1 MIIQMVNY
9 LDNVFKFMMKYGQP
23 VRKQP
28 EIPTDD
34 ELRLRR
40 KLIEEEARETLT
52 AIERCLSLR
61 SIHENYAKLRG
72 EQESLI
78 IEVAD
83 GLADMLYVT
92 FGTALSFGIPIESVF
107 AEIHRSNMTKQ
118 KLGHTNV
125 GEKIQKGNFSRPQ
138 IGSIIRLAGK

>member
-1 MIIQMVNY
+1 MY
-9 LDNVFKFMMKYGQP
+9 LESIGYMQAVANFMNKYNQP
-23 VRKQP
+23 MRLKP